1 MSRAARNF
9 HLFNPFSLS
18 LLRTSLGAAALMAS
32 CTAFGAGPA
41 TPGLYY
47 YGHEVESF
55 QPCRSKQAFWVT
67 GSESIL
73 QPLREHAEKLRES
86 RGKPY
91 QPIYVEFVG
100 RIGPRDAGGG
110 FAASYDGVYQ
120 LERVQRVSNVVPKSC
135 SP

>member
-18 LLRTSLGAAALMAS
+18 LLRTSPGAAALMAS
-32 CTAFGAGPA
+32 CAAFGAGPA

-73 QPLREHAEKLRES
+73 QPLRERAEKLRES

-91 QPIYVEFVG
+91 QPIYVQFVG